1 MERRKF
7 IKNSALASFTIPFMF
22 KNYSYAAVT
31 EPLFNLKR
39 SVEDKI
45 LVLICLNGGNDGLN
59 TVIPMDFVC
68 PFLC

>member
-31 EPLFNLKR
+31 EPLFNLKS

-45 LVLICLNGGNDGLN
+45 LVLICLNG
-59 TVIPMDFVC
+59 
-68 PFLC
+68 